1 MSSHN
6 EPYDPYIPSGGAAP
20 HGSSS
25 QPANNNRT
33 AALQA
38 VRTQPPFKLIL
49 FATA

>member
-25 QPANNNRT
+25 QPTNNRT

-38 VRTQPPFKLIL
+38 VRFLPSLIL
-49 FATA
+49 IPFAPV